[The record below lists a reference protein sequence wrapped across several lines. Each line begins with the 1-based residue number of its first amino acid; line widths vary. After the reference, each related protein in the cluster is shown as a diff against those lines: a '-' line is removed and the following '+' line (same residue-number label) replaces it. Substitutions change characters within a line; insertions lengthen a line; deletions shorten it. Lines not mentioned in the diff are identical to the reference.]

1 MGENKLYCMRCFEA
15 MEDSSNT
22 CPHCGWHNG
31 DQVKNALPYG
41 TLLGEKYL
49 VGQAV
54 HVNGAGITYA
64 ALEAKT
70 AQKVEVREFYPHTI
84 AVRGETGASVLPVS
98 GAELKFSDYLS
109 EFERYAQ
116 KLLRVS
122 DTKNIQRA
130 IDTFSQNNTQYIVF
144 SFTES
149 VSLRQYVEEHGVL
162 SWAQCEQFFYPVI
175 HTLGAIHAQNV
186 EHLGISPNT
195 LRITKDD
202 KMIVTGFDIQSVR
215 RAGTDLIEDI
225 FPGCWALEQYSKT
238 KICDEVTDVYGLCAS
253 LLFALTGA
261 APMEAPKRKQ
271 DPRLM
276 ISKNILKQLPE
287 QVIPA
292 IANGLQVDPSRRTSS
307 FSRFSA
313 ELAAEPTVVEK
324 FVETE
329 TVRSLPSGSGR
340 TPSKRRVPT
349 FLWFVASFVFTL
361 VVIFALASV
370 WFKDYSFS
378 PQSIFASIKGPG
390 AVEEKQTLEVPNLV
404 GMDYDKLLSLTEKD
418 KKYKFELEI
427 SKETFSDTLPEGQ
440 ITGQSPL
447 AGEII
452 KAGSTVKITVCK
464 GPQLRTLPDDIEGKP
479 ADEAVTA
486 LKALGFE
493 PVQVAEVNDHV
504 EIGCVIGYQSDS
516 PGDVLAY
523 GAVVGILVSAESS
536 GEDGE

>member
-15 MEDSSNT
+15 LEDSSNT

-31 DQVKNALPYG
+31 EQVKNALPYG

-122 DTKNIQRA
+122 DTKHIQRA

-261 APMEAPKRKQ
+261 APMEAPKRKP

-276 ISKNILKQLPE
+276 ISKNI
-287 QVIPA
+287 
-292 IANGLQVDPSRRTSS
+292 
-307 FSRFSA
+307 
-313 ELAAEPTVVEK
+313 
-324 FVETE
+324 
-329 TVRSLPSGSGR
+329 
-340 TPSKRRVPT
+340 
-349 FLWFVASFVFTL
+349 
-361 VVIFALASV
+361 
-370 WFKDYSFS
+370 
-378 PQSIFASIKGPG
+378 
-390 AVEEKQTLEVPNLV
+390 
-404 GMDYDKLLSLTEKD
+404 
-418 KKYKFELEI
+418 
-427 SKETFSDTLPEGQ
+427 
-440 ITGQSPL
+440 
-447 AGEII
+447 
-452 KAGSTVKITVCK
+452 
-464 GPQLRTLPDDIEGKP
+464 
-479 ADEAVTA
+479 
-486 LKALGFE
+486 
-493 PVQVAEVNDHV
+493 
-504 EIGCVIGYQSDS
+504 
-516 PGDVLAY
+516 
-523 GAVVGILVSAESS
+523 
-536 GEDGE
+536 

>member
-122 DTKNIQRA
+122 DTKHIQRA

-149 VSLRQYVEEHGVL
+149 VSLRQYVEEHGAL

-186 EHLGISPNT
+186 EHLGI
-195 LRITKDD
+195 LRIFSPAAGRWSSTPKL
-202 KMIVTGFDIQSVR
+202 KSAMRSRTFTACAHRCCLRS
-215 RAGTDLIEDI
+215 RALR
-225 FPGCWALEQYSKT
+225 PW
-238 KICDEVTDVYGLCAS
+238 
-253 LLFALTGA
+253 
-261 APMEAPKRKQ
+261 
-271 DPRLM
+271 
-276 ISKNILKQLPE
+276 
-287 QVIPA
+287 
-292 IANGLQVDPSRRTSS
+292 
-307 FSRFSA
+307 
-313 ELAAEPTVVEK
+313 
-324 FVETE
+324 
-329 TVRSLPSGSGR
+329 
-340 TPSKRRVPT
+340 KRRS
-349 FLWFVASFVFTL
+349 AS
-361 VVIFALASV
+361 
-370 WFKDYSFS
+370 
-378 PQSIFASIKGPG
+378 
-390 AVEEKQTLEVPNLV
+390 
-404 GMDYDKLLSLTEKD
+404 
-418 KKYKFELEI
+418 
-427 SKETFSDTLPEGQ
+427 
-440 ITGQSPL
+440 
-447 AGEII
+447 
-452 KAGSTVKITVCK
+452 
-464 GPQLRTLPDDIEGKP
+464 RTR
-479 ADEAVTA
+479 A
-486 LKALGFE
+486 
-493 PVQVAEVNDHV
+493 
-504 EIGCVIGYQSDS
+504 
-516 PGDVLAY
+516 
-523 GAVVGILVSAESS
+523 
-536 GEDGE
+536 

>member
-15 MEDSSNT
+15 MEDGSNT

-31 DQVKNALPYG
+31 EQVKNALPYG

-122 DTKNIQRA
+122 DTKHIQRA

-175 HTLGAIHAQNV
+175 HALGAIHAQNV
-186 EHLGISPNT
+186 EHLGLSPNT

-287 QVIPA
+287 HRLFRLLPTAYRLIP
-292 IANGLQVDPSRRTSS
+292 
-307 FSRFSA
+307 
-313 ELAAEPTVVEK
+313 LAARQASRAFPQ
-324 FVETE
+324 
-329 TVRSLPSGSGR
+329 SLPQSRPLWKNS
-340 TPSKRRVPT
+340 SKPKRCARCRAVPAARR
-349 FLWFVASFVFTL
+349 
-361 VVIFALASV
+361 ASV
-370 WFKDYSFS
+370 
-378 PQSIFASIKGPG
+378 AC
-390 AVEEKQTLEVPNLV
+390 
-404 GMDYDKLLSLTEKD
+404 LLSCGLSRHSC
-418 KKYKFELEI
+418 LH
-427 SKETFSDTLPEGQ
+427 SSSSLP
-440 ITGQSPL
+440 
-447 AGEII
+447 
-452 KAGSTVKITVCK
+452 
-464 GPQLRTLPDDIEGKP
+464 
-479 ADEAVTA
+479 
-486 LKALGFE
+486 
-493 PVQVAEVNDHV
+493 
-504 EIGCVIGYQSDS
+504 
-516 PGDVLAY
+516 
-523 GAVVGILVSAESS
+523 
-536 GEDGE
+536 

>member
-1 MGENKLYCMRCFEA
+1 MGENKAYCMKCFTA
-15 MEDSSNT
+15 LEDGKNV
-22 CPHCGWHNG
+22 CPHCGWQDG
-31 DQVKNALPYG
+31 EQTKNALPYG
-41 TLLGEKYL
+41 TLLGERYL
-49 VGQAV
+49 IGQAV

-64 ALEAKT
+64 ALDAKT

-84 AVRGETGASVLPVS
+84 AARGETKLSVLPVS

-116 KLLRVS
+116 KLLRVA
-122 DTKNIQRA
+122 DVKHIQRA
-130 IDTFSQNNTQYIVF
+130 IDTFPQNNTQYIVF

-149 VSLRQYVEEHGVL
+149 VSLRRYVEEHGIL

-175 HTLGAIHAQNV
+175 HALGAIHAQNT

-195 LRITKDD
+195 LRITNDN
-202 KMIVTGFDIQSVR
+202 KMIVTGFDMQSVR

-238 KICDEVTDVYGLCAS
+238 KICDEVTDVYGLCAT

-261 APMEAPKRKQ
+261 VPMEAPKRKQ

-276 ISKNILKQLPE
+276 ISKTILKQLPE

-292 IANGLQVDPSRRTSS
+292 IANGLQVDPARRTSS

-349 FLWFVASFVFTL
+349 FVWLLASFVFTL
-361 VVIFALASV
+361 VVIFAVTSV
-370 WFKDYSFS
+370 WFKDSPFS
-378 PQSIFASIKGPG
+378 PQSIIAFIKEPNGT
-390 AVEEKQTLEVPNLV
+390 EEKQTLELPNLV
-404 GMDYDKLLSLTEKD
+404 GMDYDKVLSLTEKD
-418 KKYKFELEI
+418 KKYKFKLEI
-427 SKETFSDTLPEGQ
+427 YKETFSDTLPEGQ
-440 ITGQSPL
+440 ITGQYPL
-447 AGEII
+447 AGEKIE
-452 KAGSTVKITVCK
+452 AGSTVKVAVCK
-464 GPQLRTLPDDIEGKP
+464 GPQLRTLPEIDGMT

-493 PVQVAEVNDHV
+493 PVQIAAVDENV
-504 EIGCVIGYQSDS
+504 EIGHVIGYQSDQAGES
-516 PGDVLAY
+516 LAH
-523 GAVVGILVSAESS
+523 GAVVGILVSAEST
-536 GEDGE
+536 GEEDG

>member
-31 DQVKNALPYG
+31 EQVKNALPYG

-122 DTKNIQRA
+122 DTKHIQRA

-324 FVETE
+324 
-329 TVRSLPSGSGR
+329 
-340 TPSKRRVPT
+340 
-349 FLWFVASFVFTL
+349 
-361 VVIFALASV
+361 
-370 WFKDYSFS
+370 
-378 PQSIFASIKGPG
+378 
-390 AVEEKQTLEVPNLV
+390 
-404 GMDYDKLLSLTEKD
+404 
-418 KKYKFELEI
+418 
-427 SKETFSDTLPEGQ
+427 
-440 ITGQSPL
+440 
-447 AGEII
+447 
-452 KAGSTVKITVCK
+452 
-464 GPQLRTLPDDIEGKP
+464 
-479 ADEAVTA
+479 
-486 LKALGFE
+486 
-493 PVQVAEVNDHV
+493 
-504 EIGCVIGYQSDS
+504 
-516 PGDVLAY
+516 
-523 GAVVGILVSAESS
+523 
-536 GEDGE
+536 